1 MKNGIKY
8 KTAKTNTKLNEFI
21 KEEKEDS
28 KLSKD
33 KKI

>member
-8 KTAKTNTKLNEFI
+8 KTAKKNTKLFEFI
-21 KEEKEDS
+21 NEEKIE

-33 KKI
+33 KKS

>member
-8 KTAKTNTKLNEFI
+8 KTAKKNTKLSQFI
-21 KEEKEDS
+21 DEEKTE

-33 KKI
+33 KKS

>member
-8 KTAKTNTKLNEFI
+8 KTAKKNTKLFEFI
-21 KEEKEDS
+21 EEEETK

-33 KKI
+33 KKS